1 MSFKIKEVRIL
12 PFENLRS
19 VCITQNWYT
28 RGTCEEYENLFNR
41 LRDEHGSPVRV
52 TTDVLYVLAEDIMAH
67 SKIDDDYEIT
77 DVMFELARNC
87 ITYFTE
93 V

>member
-1 MSFKIKEVRIL
+1 MNCNIKEIRIL
-12 PFENLRS
+12 PFENLRT
-19 VCITQNWYT
+19 VCIKRNWYT

-41 LRDEHGSPVRV
+41 LRDENGNAIQV
-52 TTDVLYVLAEDIMAH
+52 TTGVLYALAEDIMAH
-67 SKIDDDYEIT
+67 SKMEDDYEIT
-77 DVMFELARNC
+77 DVMFELATNC